1 MLPVAR
7 SVSDPAQHDAGYE
20 RNVIILMSLGFGLV
34 GLDRTII
41 YPLFPV
47 LSAEL
52 GLNYQDIGNISA
64 ILALTWGASAL
75 VSGRLSDRLGEKA
88 ILVPATIAFSLLVLL
103 TGFANSILTLLIVRA
118 LMGFAEG
125 LFAPAS
131 IVITVRASRPE
142 RIGLNTG
149 LQQMAAPFFG
159 FLVAPLLATFLLT
172 TVKDWHLVFFVVSIP
187 GLLLAAAM
195 AKILKGRRQN
205 GTTGTAPEKPEVITR
220 APPEPSDGVLKYR
233 NAVVAIIGVT
243 IWLSSLTALA
253 TLLPNLLTD
262 HMGLNIPSMGI
273 VLAGQGVGSVAGVLL
288 IPALSDKM
296 GTKIMVV
303 ACAILEVVSLAA
315 FQYAPINVPLLFVLL
330 CLISGANAGVIA
342 TLLGPLIN
350 KSVPKSLA
358 NTATGMAMGI
368 GEIIGGAG
376 APFLA
381 GFIAHHYG
389 IEKIPGAILALLVV
403 GTVVMIIGLKPP
415 EHSKQTVEP
424 EVKLC

>member
-1 MLPVAR
+1 MQPVTAA
-7 SVSDPAQHDAGYE
+7 VSDSAHYDPKYE

-47 LSAEL
+47 LSQEL

-75 VSGRLSDRLGEKA
+75 VSGRLSDRFGEKA
-88 ILVPATIAFSLLVLL
+88 ILIPATIAFSLLVLL
-103 TGFANSILTLLIVRA
+103 TGFANTVIALLIVRA

-131 IVITVRASRPE
+131 IVITVRASRPD

-159 FLVAPLLATFLLT
+159 FLVAPLLATFILT
-172 TVKDWHLVFFVVSIP
+172 TANDWHLVFFVVSIP
-187 GLLLAAAM
+187 GLLLAMAM
-195 AKILKGRRQN
+195 AKLLKGRHTQGRPSPVPN
-205 GTTGTAPEKPEVITR
+205 KPDAGSSPTD
-220 APPEPSDGVLKYR
+220 AAGVFRYR
-233 NAVVAIIGVT
+233 NAVFAIVGVT
-243 IWLSSLTALA
+243 VWLSSLTALA

-262 HMGLNIPSMGI
+262 HMKLNIPQMGI
-273 VLAGQGVGSVAGVLL
+273 VLAGQGVGSVIGVILV
-288 IPALSDKM
+288 PALSDRL
-296 GTKIMVV
+296 GTKPMIVT
-303 ACAILEVVSLAA
+303 CAVLEVISLAA
-315 FQYAPINVPLLFVLL
+315 FQYSPVNVPVLFGLL

-350 KSVPKSLA
+350 KSVPGSIA
-358 NTATGMAMGI
+358 NSATGMAMGI

-381 GFIAHHYG
+381 GYIAHKHG
-389 IEKIPGAILALLVV
+389 IEIIPTAVLVLLVFGTLAL
-403 GTVVMIIGLKPP
+403 IFGLRPP
-415 EHSKQTVEP
+415 EQSASTLEESP
-424 EVKLC
+424 ERF

>member
-1 MLPVAR
+1 MHPLAR
-7 SVSDPAQHDAGYE
+7 PSSDPARHDAGYE
-20 RNVIILMSLGFGLV
+20 RRVIILMSLGFGLV

-47 LSAEL
+47 LSEEL

-75 VSGRLSDRLGEKA
+75 VSGRLSDRFGEKA
-88 ILVPATIAFSLLVLL
+88 ILIPATIAFSLLVLL
-103 TGFANSILTLLIVRA
+103 TGFANTVIALLIVRA

-125 LFAPAS
+125 RFAPAS
-131 IVITVRASRPE
+131 IVITVRASHPD

-172 TVKDWHLVFFVVSIP
+172 TLNDWHLVFFVVSIP
-187 GLLLAAAM
+187 GLLLAFAM
-195 AKILKGRRQN
+195 TRMLKSRQEQ
-205 GTTGTAPEKPEVITR
+205 GLAPATPEQVKQE
-220 APPEPSDGVLKYR
+220 PVEPSDGVLRHR

-243 IWLSSLTALA
+243 VWLSSLTALA

-262 HMGLNIPSMGI
+262 HMGLSLPAMGI
-273 VLAGQGVGSVAGVLL
+273 VLAGQGVGSVVGVLL
-288 IPALSDKM
+288 VPALSDRM
-296 GTKIMVV
+296 GTKSMVV
-303 ACAILEVVSLAA
+303 ACAILEVISLAA
-315 FQYAPINVPLLFVLL
+315 FQYAPINVPILFVLL

-350 KSVPKSLA
+350 KSVPRALA
-358 NTATGMAMGI
+358 NTATGMAMGV

-381 GFIAHHYG
+381 GFIAHRYG
-389 IEKIPGAILALLVV
+389 IDIIPAAILALLVF
-403 GTVVMIIGLKPP
+403 GTVALIVGLRPPEPPAPKLKPSS
-415 EHSKQTVEP
+415 EFA
-424 EVKLC
+424 